1 MFQVSLVQSDSGLV
15 TSLPEACSSSP
26 WVAVAL
32 TGGLV
37 AQLSPLLARV
47 PYWLPPRGT
56 LLLLHWAQ
64 WKHGFFLLARVPA
77 SGACAEVASPGLV
90 H

>member
-15 TSLPEACSSSP
+15 TPLPEACSSSP

-32 TGGLV
+32 TEGLV
-37 AQLSPLLARV
+37 AQLSLLLARV

-56 LLLLHWAQ
+56 LLLLHLAQ

-77 SGACAEVASPGLV
+77 SGACIRCLC
-90 H
+90 